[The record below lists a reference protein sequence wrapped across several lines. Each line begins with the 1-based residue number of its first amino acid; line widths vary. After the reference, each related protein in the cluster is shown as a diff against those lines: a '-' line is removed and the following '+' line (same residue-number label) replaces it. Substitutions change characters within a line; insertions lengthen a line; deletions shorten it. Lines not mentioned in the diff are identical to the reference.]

1 MRGSNRCF
9 RSTAKLSPRRHPRK
23 RGDRTGVSGIPPSS
37 PKTSS
42 SRRRGSNRS
51 FRNTAKL
58 SPTSSSRRRGSNR
71 SFRNTAKLS
80 PRRHPRK
87 RGDRTGVSGIPPSSL
102 PRHPRE
108 GGDPIGVSVIPPSSL
123 PRHPREGGDPI
134 GVSGVPPSSPSD
146 VILANA
152 GIHFEVQNTSQLEQ
166 TPGTK
171 KPEHGL
177 RFFVP
182 RLLLK
187 PGTVRPASEPASCRL
202 RRAACQP

>member
-9 RSTAKLSPRRHPRK
+9 RSTAKLSPRRHPRE
-23 RGDRTGVSGIPPSS
+23 
-37 PKTSS
+37 
-42 SRRRGSNRS
+42 
-51 FRNTAKL
+51 
-58 SPTSSSRRRGSNR
+58 
-71 SFRNTAKLS
+71 
-80 PRRHPRK
+80 

-108 GGDPIGVSVIPPSSL
+108 C
-123 PRHPREGGDPI
+123 GDPI
-134 GVSGVPPSSPSD
+134 GVSGVPPSSPPD

-152 GIHFEVQNTSQLEQ
+152 GIELEFQEYRQALSHVILAKAGIQSEFQEYRQALSHVILANAGIELEFQEYRQALPQTSSSRTRGSILEVQNTSQLEQ
-166 TPGTK
+166 TPSTK